1 MSAGKGRQSR
11 EETAVTEFRGNFAK
25 TPLLYTP
32 RSKEAR
38 DHLQQMTHKELQR
51 HTKTHGLRGQG
62 ISEQIR
68 DGLAEKLNSE
78 EILLLVTYQVNQTN
92 SHMLLRHKPAARTRT
107 QT

>member
-11 EETAVTEFRGNFAK
+11 EETPVTEFRGNFAK

-32 RSKEAR
+32 RSKEAM

-51 HTKTHGLRGQG
+51 HTKTHGVRGKGTSQ
-62 ISEQIR
+62 QIR
-68 DGLAEKLNSE
+68 DGLAENLNSE
-78 EILLLVTYQVNQTN
+78 EILQLVSSEPVTN

-107 QT
+107 QA